1 MPEKS
6 SIIKTAQQIQ
16 NIRES
21 GKHLTAL
28 LRLLY
33 TKAKAGVA
41 LIELEFVAE
50 HYITTHKL
58 KGAFKGYQ

>member
-1 MPEKS
+1 MQNE
-6 SIIKTAQQIQ
+6 IQIKDTRQIA

-33 TKAKAGVA
+33 SKAKAGVS

-50 HYITTHKL
+50 HYITTNKL
-58 KGAFKGYQ
+58 K